1 MERPLAR
8 LNPYLWRYR
17 YLLIPG
23 LLCAIV
29 SASFTIA
36 VPMVVRQAV
45 DAIPRMIQ
53 IYDLF
58 AQTPA
63 APHVFT
69 HFFYGLSIFGLIV
82 LALSLVSG
90 LFLFLMRRTVVV
102 ASRHIEF
109 DLRNRLYEK
118 LQALSVRFYQRFSTG
133 DLMTRASDDI
143 EKIRR
148 YVGPALMY
156 VTRAAVIVITAVSVM
171 MFISPS
177 LTLWALLPMPLLAGA
192 IFLVSKMIHSRSMAI
207 QEQYSTLTSRVQEAL
222 SGIRVLK
229 AYTREAFEQDQFEGE
244 SETYKERALSLA
256 LVDSAFRPV
265 MLLLIGF
272 STVIVVWIGGRQVM
286 AGQITI
292 GNIAEYIIYVAIM
305 TWPVASLGYVIN
317 MVQRAAASSERLFDI
332 LDEEPLI
339 ADSDR
344 TDHTIDSIEGAIA
357 FEDVSFR
364 YEEKDYAE
372 NDYVGGSEYVEDDAR
387 RGEDEYREDR
397 RENERSQALEDISFQ
412 IEAGQML
419 AIVGRTGSGKS
430 TLVEMIPRLIE
441 PDEGTVRVDGRD
453 VREIPLDVLRSA
465 IGYVPQ
471 DVFLFSD
478 SIRQNIAFGVNDAD
492 LPEVEEAAHEAE
504 LLDNVEEFPKRF
516 DTLVGERGTT
526 LSGGQKQRT
535 AIARALLRD
544 PPILVLD
551 DALSAVD
558 IETEQAILGH
568 LRRRYGERTLVIVN
582 HRISAIKDADLILV
596 MEEGGVAE
604 RGTHEELLAADGLY
618 AELHR
623 KQLLEQ
629 EIEAIG

>member
-1 MERPLAR
+1 MDRPLAR

-265 MLLLIGF
+265 MLLLIGL

-339 ADSDR
+339 ADSER
-344 TDHTIDSIEGAIA
+344 TDHSIASIEGAIA
-357 FEDVSFR
+357 FERVSFR
-364 YEEKDYAE
+364 YEEKDDAE
-372 NDYVGGSEYVEDDAR
+372 NDYVGGSEYVEDDGR
-387 RGEDEYREDR
+387 RGEEGHREER
-397 RENERSQALEDISFQ
+397 RDGERSHALEDVSFE

-441 PDEGTVRVDGRD
+441 PEKGTVRVDGRD
-453 VREIPLDVLRSA
+453 VRDIPLDVLRSG

-478 SIRQNIAFGVNDAD
+478 SIRQNIAFGVNGAD
-492 LPEVEEAAHEAE
+492 LSEVEEAAREAE

-558 IETEQAILGH
+558 IETEQSILGH

-596 MEEGGVAE
+596 MEEGRVAE

>member
-1 MERPLAR
+1 MDRPLTR

-29 SASFTIA
+29 SACFTIA

-45 DAIPRMIQ
+45 DAIPRMIHL
-53 IYDLF
+53 YGLF
-58 AQTPA
+58 DQTA
-63 APHVFT
+63 AGPYLYT
-69 HFFYGLSIFGLIV
+69 HFFYGLLVFGGIV

-109 DLRNRLYEK
+109 DLRNRLYDR
-118 LQALSVRFYQRFSTG
+118 LQALSAAFYQRYSTG

-156 VTRAAVIVITAVSVM
+156 VTRAAVIVLTAVSVM
-171 MFISPS
+171 LFISPS
-177 LTLWALLPMPLLAGA
+177 LTLWALMPMPLLAVA
-192 IFLVSKMIHSRSMAI
+192 IFFVSKMIHSRSMAI
-207 QEQYSTLTSRVQEAL
+207 QNQYSTLTSRVQEAL

-229 AYTREAFEQDQFEGE
+229 AYTREAFEQDQFENE
-244 SETYKERALSLA
+244 SQTYKERALSLA

-265 MLLLIGF
+265 MLLLIGL
-272 STVIVVWIGGRQVM
+272 STVIVVWVGGRQVM

-292 GNIAEYIIYVAIM
+292 GNIAEYIIYVSIM

-317 MVQRAAASSERLFDI
+317 MVQRAAASSERLFGV
-332 LDEEPLI
+332 LDEEPMI
-339 ADSDR
+339 RDTER
-344 TDHTIDSIEGAIA
+344 TDPAVRSLKGAIR

-364 YEEKDYAE
+364 YDEEKD
-372 NDYVGGSEYVEDDAR
+372 
-387 RGEDEYREDR
+387 
-397 RENERSQALEDISFQ
+397 QALEDVSFE
-412 IEAGQML
+412 IEAGEML
-419 AIVGRTGSGKS
+419 AVVGRTGSGKS

-441 PDEGTVRVDGRD
+441 PDEGCVVVDGRN
-453 VREIPLDVLRSA
+453 VREVPLDVLRSS
-465 IGYVPQ
+465 IGYVSQ

-478 SIRQNIAFGVNDAD
+478 SVRNNIAFGVDDAD
-492 LPEVEEAAHEAE
+492 LEAVEEAARQAE
-504 LLDNVEEFPKRF
+504 LLENVDEFPRRF
-516 DTLVGERGTT
+516 ETRVGERGTT

-544 PPILVLD
+544 PPILILD

-558 IETEQAILGH
+558 IETEQSILAH
-568 LRRRYGERTLVIVN
+568 LRRQYGQRTMVIVN
-582 HRISAIKDADLILV
+582 HRISAIQDADLILV
-596 MEEGGVAE
+596 MEEGRIAE
-604 RGTHEELLAADGLY
+604 RGRHEDLLAKDGLY
-618 AELHR
+618 AELYR

-629 EIEAIG
+629 EIEELG